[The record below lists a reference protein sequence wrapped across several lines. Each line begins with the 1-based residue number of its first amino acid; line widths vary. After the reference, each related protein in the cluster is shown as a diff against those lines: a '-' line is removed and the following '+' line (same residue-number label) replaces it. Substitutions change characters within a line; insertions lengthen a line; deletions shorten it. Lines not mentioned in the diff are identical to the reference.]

1 MFSTKRKKK
10 MLLSLRASSKHG
22 GFLLTGASMLDALAL
37 TRLARA
43 FARAAL
49 LVWAHPR
56 IRPAVV
62 IANSDMLLAPLLR
75 GHFEAEINQP

>member
-1 MFSTKRKKK
+1 MHHMLAAKRKKK

-37 TRLARA
+37 TRLACA
-43 FARAAL
+43 FAGAAL

-62 IANSDMLLAPLLR
+62 IAYSDMFLASLLPEEFR
-75 GHFEAEINQP
+75 G